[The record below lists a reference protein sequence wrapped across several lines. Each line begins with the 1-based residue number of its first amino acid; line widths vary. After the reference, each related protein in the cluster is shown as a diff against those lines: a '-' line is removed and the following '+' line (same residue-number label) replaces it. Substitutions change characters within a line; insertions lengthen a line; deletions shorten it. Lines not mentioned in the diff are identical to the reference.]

1 MKPRGRWRRERPKE
15 DRELGRPVHEYAGTH
30 RDRPAG
36 RRGRRFDYE
45 TLACALRGHITP
57 AADVRRLR
65 PQDEGL
71 GFDLPDGRRFVRCIR
86 CDAWMR
92 TAPPAQPLAESLPA
106 LAELELPQRGREL
119 RSAFILR
126 LIAIDRA
133 IHFLIFGALAG
144 LFFYVDANLSRL
156 KSSASSLLQSIESV
170 ATNSGRGYPK
180 GFIRRDLSKFLH
192 LQNHTLILL
201 GLVAVVYCVVEG
213 VEAVGLWM
221 QRRWAEYL
229 TALATAGFLPLELY
243 EIAARVTVARIVTLV
258 VNIAIL
264 LYLLWAKRLFGI
276 RGGPKA
282 EREEG
287 RIDPEEVF
295 GPAHGKEA
303 KAAVRATE
311 A

>member
-1 MKPRGRWRRERPKE
+1 MIE
-15 DRELGRPVHEYAGTH
+15 DRADLSNAIALNSLMVNASRILGPSIGGVLIAAVGEGWCFLVDAISYLAVIASLLAMRVP
-30 RDRPAG
+30 RD
-36 RRGRRFDYE
+36 
-45 TLACALRGHITP
+45 LRGPTETR
-57 AADVRRLR
+57 V
-65 PQDEGL
+65 
-71 GFDLPDGRRFVRCIR
+71 
-86 CDAWMR
+86 
-92 TAPPAQPLAESLPA
+92 
-106 LAELELPQRGREL
+106 LEEL
-119 RSAFILR
+119 RTGLR
-126 LIAIDRA
+126 
-133 IHFLIFGALAG
+133 
-144 LFFYVDANLSRL
+144 YV
-156 KSSASSLLQSIESV
+156 
-170 ATNSGRGYPK
+170 T
-180 GFIRRDLSKFLH
+180 GFAPIR
-192 LQNHTLILL
+192 TVLILL
-201 GLVAVVYCVVEG
+201 ALVAVAYCVVEG

-229 TALATAGFLPLELY
+229 TALATAGFLPLEIH
-243 EIAARVTVARIVTLV
+243 EIAARVTVARIVTLI